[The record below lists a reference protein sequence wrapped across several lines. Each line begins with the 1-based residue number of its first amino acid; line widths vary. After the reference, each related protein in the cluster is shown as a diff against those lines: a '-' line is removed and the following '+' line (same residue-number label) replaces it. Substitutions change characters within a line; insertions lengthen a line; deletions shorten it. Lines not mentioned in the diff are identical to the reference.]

1 LAGTHV
7 KVFIVLVLTM
17 ALAGCLTGNV
27 SMKSAKY
34 GGLNSKS
41 IRKIPGHHLIVTNP
55 EGFKIKITFRQND
68 CIPTFDNDKSFK
80 DALQRMTESAFRR
93 VFVDSEIRVEGDKA
107 IELGEQFNSVSKIR
121 LSSFIGT
128 IEPERVFSLIGGG
141 YRFSAILSGRAT
153 IADEAGIII
162 EKELSSARDTIIDL
176 TLIPKKYKRNCV
188 QFTAN
193 KIAEMLTGAISDV
206 LTELVRDI
214 EAQRARF
221 LAISG

>member
-1 LAGTHV
+1 MAGTHV

-141 YRFSAILSGRAT
+141 YRFRRYFVWESNYCR
-153 IADEAGIII
+153 
-162 EKELSSARDTIIDL
+162 
-176 TLIPKKYKRNCV
+176 
-188 QFTAN
+188 
-193 KIAEMLTGAISDV
+193 
-206 LTELVRDI
+206 
-214 EAQRARF
+214 
-221 LAISG
+221 